1 MNSGCENILRAD
13 LVKSE
18 TLPIFVVPRCRRFT
32 QSQTNIQATANKA
45 GLFFGRFH
53 FGDLDILADFQK
65 GLASFVIYI
74 PQIFVSKMPRCD
86 KNLTANAQGASTST
100 ANARKRVS
108 KPAQAKPIYKVS
120 IRAIGTWAAD
130 YKNGV
135 YSSDIYQ
142 ASNQEE
148 AIGMA
153 CEHIKAKFP
162 RHSILAEEIKCSLLN
177 PATLSA
183 RHF

>member
-18 TLPIFVVPRCRRFT
+18 ILPIFVMRQSGQQITNYIFYTADNRAGSCVLSLRAGHSVARKGGSSFLYIYATNLCTQMRQSEKVSAGAPGVPD
-32 QSQTNIQATANKA
+32 A
-45 GLFFGRFH
+45 
-53 FGDLDILADFQK
+53 
-65 GLASFVIYI
+65 
-74 PQIFVSKMPRCD
+74 
-86 KNLTANAQGASTST
+86 T

-120 IRAIGTWAAD
+120 LRAIGTWAAD

-162 RHSILAEEIKCSLLN
+162 RHSILADEIKCSLLN
-177 PATLSA
+177 PAGL
-183 RHF
+183 